1 MHWVH
6 LVSENFLK
14 RRCARQSRLRLQLL
28 MTVLSHLGLY
38 VSEVL
43 ILRVV
48 SFHPPTVLHS
58 LHGTRVLLLLRIAAM
73 CSVDLS

>member
-1 MHWVH
+1 
-6 LVSENFLK
+6 
-14 RRCARQSRLRLQLL
+14 

-48 SFHPPTVLHS
+48 SLHPPTVLHS
-58 LHGTRVLLLLRIAAM
+58 LHGTRVLLLLLRIATM

>member
-1 MHWVH
+1 
-6 LVSENFLK
+6 
-14 RRCARQSRLRLQLL
+14 

-48 SFHPPTVLHS
+48 SLHPPTVLHS
-58 LHGTRVLLLLRIAAM
+58 LHGTRVLLLLRIATM